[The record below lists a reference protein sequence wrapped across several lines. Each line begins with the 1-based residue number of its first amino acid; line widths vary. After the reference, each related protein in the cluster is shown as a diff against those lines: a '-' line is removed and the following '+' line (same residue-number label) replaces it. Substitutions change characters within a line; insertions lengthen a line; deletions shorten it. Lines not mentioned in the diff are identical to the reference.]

1 MSKPISSLIMHYAV
15 TTCLFFT
22 LVGCSSVQPNKSGPP
37 ADFKIE
43 IKGDKLIQVAGEYT
57 LDGKTNTI
65 SGSLPLEIT
74 ENGRNIAFNLRR
86 VKGDGSIIINCYIN
100 GLKSCACANSGKN
113 AYVEG
118 GADASTSWIR
128 SK

>member
-22 LVGCSSVQPNKSGPP
+22 LVGCSSFQPNKSGLP

-43 IKGDKLIQVAGEYT
+43 IKGDKVIQVAGEYT
-57 LDGKTNTI
+57 LDGKINTI

-74 ENGRNIAFNLRR
+74 GNGRNIAFNLHR
-86 VKGDGSIIINCYIN
+86 VKGDGFIVVNCYVN
-100 GLKSCACANSGKN
+100 DLKSCACANSRKN
-113 AYVEG
+113 AYIEG
-118 GADASTSWIR
+118 AADASTSWIK